1 MHVNWGLRLKNR
13 ATLLA
18 LFSAVVVFVA
28 QVAAALGVE
37 LPVTTEQAMAVV
49 TSVLTVLA
57 ALGVV
62 VDPTTEGVSDSTR
75 AMLYERPAATSGAAP
90 GEGADNG

>member
-1 MHVNWGLRLKNR
+1 MQINWKLRLTNKT
-13 ATLLA
+13 TLLA
-18 LFSAVVVFVA
+18 LVSALVVFVA

-37 LPVTTEQAMAVV
+37 LPVTTEQAMAVA

-75 AMLYERPAATSGAAP
+75 AMLYTEPASTNGASKGKTS
-90 GEGADNG
+90 E